1 MVKTVVQEALNGLIN
16 DLRAT
21 HGDNLASVVLYGSA
35 AAGDH
40 VELRSDYNLLIALN
54 RITPEDLRQAQAP
67 MREWRRL
74 GHPLPVYFTVEELSD
89 AADVFP
95 IEFHQMAKARVVLF
109 GKDPFEFVQLS
120 DSHLRHQTEYELRA
134 KLIQLR
140 RLYIPA
146 SVSIE
151 KLCDLMSDSLASFAA
166 LFRAVLLLH
175 GKEAPVAKPDVVRA
189 TVQLLKLDP
198 APFEKIFAIRA
209 TGEQPATDQETNDLF
224 GTYMAQVEQVVEAV
238 DEMRNVQIPH
248 HDHGP
253 VERAPFD

>member
-1 MVKTVVQEALNGLIN
+1 MSKKIVQEALNGLVA

-40 VELRSDYNLLIALN
+40 IELRSDYNLLISLH

-67 MREWRRL
+67 MREWQRL

-95 IEFHQMAKARVVLF
+95 IEFYQMSQARILLF
-109 GKDPFEFVQLS
+109 GKDPFEFVKLS
-120 DSHLRHQTEYELRA
+120 DSHLRHQTEYELRS

-146 SVSIE
+146 SVSLT
-151 KLCDLMSDSLASFAA
+151 KLCDLMSDSLSSFAA
-166 LFRAVLLLH
+166 LFRAVLLIH
-175 GKEAPVAKPDVVRA
+175 GVKAPVAKPDCVRE
-189 TVQLLKLDP
+189 TVRLLNLQNE
-198 APFEKIFAIRA
+198 PFERIFAIRSSD
-209 TGEQPATDQETNDLF
+209 QLPATEEEANDLF
-224 GTYMAQVEQVVEAV
+224 GAYMLQIERVVEAV
-238 DEMRNVQIPH
+238 DE
-248 HDHGP
+248 
-253 VERAPFD
+253 RAF